1 MAGYAV
7 NVAADR
13 NFGDLLPGE
22 SFGGALKLR
31 PAGLGSFKHIARIS
45 IAATIAWL
53 IATSFSQST
62 LGIFAPITTLLVV
75 QASPWSTLGIS
86 AQRILGTG
94 LGVLGASV
102 WVNLLGLTWWS
113 FGLGILISLAIA
125 RLLPFS
131 FGGQI
136 QIPIAVIFVL
146 AIGPNSMQQDLWR
159 VLDVGIGGAVG
170 IAAVLIWPPKPPVQ
184 PLLET
189 MAKYRDDIFD
199 VLTAIGQESGSDVHS
214 NSHDYIAKARAL
226 RDGALEAR
234 EQLAEVS
241 QSTRVNLRS
250 GDIRSQLPQLALSIR
265 RLMGFAIQV
274 RGLAGATDA
283 LYDRRIPAA
292 LSPEQ
297 LGELINSLL
306 NNASAAMGPKGTP
319 IVLAGDAGA
328 GNSTELAGT
337 IRSMASNVVA
347 EFGDVSSVLESTAI
361 LGRFD
366 FLRGQVQ
373 AYGTGDQIFDED
385 L

>member
-1 MAGYAV
+1 M
-7 NVAADR
+7 
-13 NFGDLLPGE
+13 E
-22 SFGGALKLR
+22 
-31 PAGLGSFKHIARIS
+31 
-45 IAATIAWL
+45 
-53 IATSFSQST
+53 
-62 LGIFAPITTLLVV
+62 
-75 QASPWSTLGIS
+75 
-86 AQRILGTG
+86 
-94 LGVLGASV
+94 
-102 WVNLLGLTWWS
+102 
-113 FGLGILISLAIA
+113 
-125 RLLPFS
+125 
-131 FGGQI
+131 
-136 QIPIAVIFVL
+136 
-146 AIGPNSMQQDLWR
+146 QDLWR
-159 VLDVGIGGAVG
+159 ILDVGIGGAVG

-199 VLTAIGQESGSDVHS
+199 VLTAIGHESGSDVHS

-283 LYDRRIPAA
+283 LYDRRVPAA

-366 FLRGQVQ
+366 FLRGQIQ